1 MVLIK
6 SEHKCFYHAC
16 HCSSFSH
23 FEEFIFSPKFWDG
36 FLTNVLNVRKVA
48 IQANLIR
55 QQKVS
60 TPRESSQTEL
70 FRFAM
75 KRYSLLLE
83 KLCKLHPN
91 IRFFGPSR
99 VYPKSV
105 HSVHTPKLVDVF
117 FKNKIGTPDTKILR
131 NNLGFDEIPT

>member
-1 MVLIK
+1 M
-6 SEHKCFYHAC
+6 
-16 HCSSFSH
+16 
-23 FEEFIFSPKFWDG
+23 
-36 FLTNVLNVRKVA
+36 LNVRKVA

-83 KLCKLHPN
+83 KLCKLHPK
-91 IRFFGPSR
+91 ICFFGPSR

-105 HSVHTPKLVDVF
+105 HSVHTPKLVGVF
-117 FKNKIGTPDTKILR
+117 FKNKIGTPGTQILR
-131 NNLGFDEIPT
+131 KNFGFGQNVQKMLLRSLFLKKKLTIRWGKMSDNFI